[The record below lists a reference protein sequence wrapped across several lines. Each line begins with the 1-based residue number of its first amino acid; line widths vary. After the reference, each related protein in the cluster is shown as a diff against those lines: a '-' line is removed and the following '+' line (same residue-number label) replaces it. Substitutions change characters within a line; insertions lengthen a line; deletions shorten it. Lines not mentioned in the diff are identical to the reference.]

1 MAMNGNSQKV
11 ISPSK
16 LAHIVLRTNNFAKMK
31 WYYETFFGG
40 HSVYANE
47 GMAFITYDDEHH
59 RIALLS
65 NPSLGNNTGS
75 TSGLEH
81 IAFTFDSLEDL
92 CTAYKQRKALGIT
105 PGWCVNHG
113 PTTSMYYKDPDGNQ
127 IETQFDNFETAE
139 EATAMMQTPAFHENA
154 LGADFDPEGFVAES
168 RLVRVLVTSIAK
180 RQDVGPRDLDDL
192 GALREEMN
200 ASQTGPTVGTSA

>member
-1 MAMNGNSQKV
+1 MATNGNAQKV

-16 LAHIVLRTNNFAKMK
+16 LARIVSRTNNFAKMK
-31 WYYETFFGG
+31 WYYETFLGG
-40 HSVYANE
+40 HSVCTNE

-65 NPSLGNNTGS
+65 KPNLGDNTGN

-92 CTAYKQRKALGIT
+92 CTAYKQRKALDIT

-113 PTTSMYYKDPDGNQ
+113 PTTSMYYKNPDGNQ
-127 IETQFDNFETAE
+127 IETQFDNFGTAE
-139 EATAMMQTPAFHENA
+139 EATAMMQTPAFDENP
-154 LGADFDPEGFVAES
+154 LGADFDPEDLCRSVEAGESVA
-168 RLVRVLVTSIAK
+168 SIAK
-180 RQDVGPRDLDDL
+180 RKDVGPRGLDDL
-192 GALREEMN
+192 GALREKVN
-200 ASQTGPTVGTSA
+200 ASQTGPAVDTEA